1 MEAPHMKVKLTI
13 QKRMYLFLLAP
24 VFVILCGV
32 GFFSYSTALQADAQ
46 LITDYT
52 GHIAE
57 HVQENTDAFFVT
69 YIERALHLARNPFI
83 VKMNLEEVVP
93 YLAQEKALDSNMAA
107 LFIGLP
113 DGSVTYSDGNR
124 TNLAERDYYKQIFQE
139 KKPFVVSNPLISKST
154 GKPVVV
160 VAAGIY
166 EKGVST
172 PKGIIAFSL
181 DLQKV
186 STITELNLGEG
197 IYSFVADNKGTIV
210 VHPNAGFVMKLNLLT
225 SEQEGFR
232 GLEPLA
238 QRMVAGEIGIGR
250 YVDNQGVKK
259 LFFFRP
265 LKSLPGWSFAIVLP
279 EQVLVRSAQRVMWSV
294 VLSYAGLA
302 MLLGVLIFIVSRF
315 ISRSA
320 QEARHAVAD
329 LARGEGDLT
338 RRIHIRSRDELG
350 EMAEHINKF
359 LDLVHTIVTSIRT
372 IVKDMRL
379 LGEELQSNTV
389 ESAASAKQIAANT
402 KHIQDQLIS
411 QSAGVSETLA
421 TVEQINRNIQSF
433 LQMIETQ
440 TTSLGQASSAI
451 EEMVANI
458 ASVAQSINRNQ
469 ETLQNLV
476 RDSDQGKELLNT
488 VESVI
493 HEIEKAS
500 EGMMEANTI
509 IATIASQ
516 TNLLSMNAAIEAA
529 HAGEAGKGFA
539 VVAEE
544 IRKLAENANDQS
556 KSIAQ
561 VLQNVKDLVEQAVQS
576 TTEAQNKID
585 SVFVGIKRVENQE
598 LEVKHAMDEQQE
610 GSQQVLE
617 AMKELN
623 HITSEIRSGSEEIRI
638 GSQTILEEMG
648 RLMKGTQDIEE
659 ATHEMARGSDEI
671 AQAMEHISGLT
682 GKNTEALHRLDSLVA
697 KFKIE

>member
-1 MEAPHMKVKLTI
+1 MKLTI

-32 GFFSYSTALQADAQ
+32 GFFSYQSTLRADAE
-46 LITDYT
+46 LITNYT

-57 HVQENTDAFFVT
+57 HVQQNTDAFFLN
-69 YIERALHLARNPFI
+69 YIERALSLARNPHI
-83 VKMNLEEVVP
+83 IRMNIEEIVP
-93 YLAQEKALDSNMAA
+93 YLAQEKALDQNMAA
-107 LFIGLP
+107 LFIGFP
-113 DGSVTYSDGNR
+113 DGNVVYSDGNR
-124 TNLAERDYYKQIFQE
+124 TNLWEREYYKQIFIE
-139 KKPFVVSNPLISKST
+139 KKPFVVSNPVISKST

-166 EKGVST
+166 DKGVST
-172 PKGIIAFSL
+172 PKGVIAFSL

-197 IYSFVADNKGTIV
+197 IYSFVADNQGIVV

-225 SEQEGFR
+225 SDQEGFR

-238 QRMVAGEIGIGR
+238 KRMVAGETGTGR
-250 YVDNQGVKK
+250 YVDNLGVKK
-259 LFFFRP
+259 LLFFRP
-265 LKSLPGWSFAIVLP
+265 LKTLPGWSFAVVVPEKVL
-279 EQVLVRSAQRVMWSV
+279 LKSAQGVMWSV
-294 VLSYAGLA
+294 ALVYVGLA
-302 MLLGVLIFIVSRF
+302 VVLGLLIFVVARF
-315 ISRSA
+315 LSRSA

-350 EMAEHINKF
+350 EMTENINRF

-389 ESAASAKQIAANT
+389 QSAASAKQIAANT
-402 KHIQDQLIS
+402 KHIQDQLIT

-433 LQMIETQ
+433 LQMVETQ
-440 TTSLGQASSAI
+440 ANNLSQASSAV

-556 KSIAQ
+556 KSIAK
-561 VLQNVKDLVEQAVQS
+561 VLQNVKNLVEQAVQS

-659 ATHEMARGSDEI
+659 ATQEMARGSDEI
-671 AQAMEHISGLT
+671 AQAMEHISSLT
-682 GKNTEALHRLDSLVA
+682 GKNTEVLQRLDSLVA
-697 KFKIE
+697 RFKVE

>member
-1 MEAPHMKVKLTI
+1 MRLTI
-13 QKRMYLFLLAP
+13 QKRMYLFLLVP

-32 GFFSYSTALQADAQ
+32 GFFSYSTNLQANAQ

-52 GHIAE
+52 EHIAE
-57 HVQENTDAFFVT
+57 HIQENTDAFFIA

-83 VKMNLEEVVP
+83 VKMDIEEIIP
-93 YLAQEKALDSNMAA
+93 YLAQEKALDTNMAA

-113 DGSVTYSDGNR
+113 DGNVTYSDGNR

-166 EKGVST
+166 EKGASN

-197 IYSFVADNKGTIV
+197 IYSFVMDNQGTIV

-238 QRMVAGEIGIGR
+238 QRMVAGEMGIGR

-259 LFFFRP
+259 LLFFRP
-265 LKSLPGWSFAIVLP
+265 LKSLPAWSFAIVLP
-279 EQVLVRSAQRVMWSV
+279 EHVLVRSAQRVMWSV

-359 LDLVHTIVTSIRT
+359 LDLVHTIVVSIRT

-389 ESAASAKQIAANT
+389 KSAASAKQIAANT

-561 VLQNVKDLVEQAVQS
+561 VLQNVKNLVEQAVQS
-576 TTEAQNKID
+576 TMEAQNKID

-697 KFKIE
+697 KFRVELGEKHTE

>member
-1 MEAPHMKVKLTI
+1 MKLTI
-13 QKRMYLFLLAP
+13 QKRMYLFLLLP

-32 GFFSYSTALQADAQ
+32 GFISYHTTLQADSR
-46 LITDYT
+46 LITDYMK
-52 GHIAE
+52 HIAE
-57 HVQENTDAFFVT
+57 HVQENTDAFFSA

-83 VKMNLEEVVP
+83 VNMDIERIIP
-93 YLAQEKALDSNMAA
+93 YLAQEKALDENMVA

-113 DGSVTYSDGNR
+113 DGNVIYSDGNR
-124 TNLAERDYYKQIFQE
+124 TNLAEQDYYKQIFQG

-154 GKPVVV
+154 GRPVIVV
-160 VAAGIY
+160 GAGIY
-166 EKGVST
+166 EKGAAT

-181 DLQKV
+181 DLQKL
-186 STITELNLGEG
+186 SAITELNLGEG
-197 IYSFVADNKGTIV
+197 IYSFLADNNGTIV
-210 VHPNAGFVMKLNLLT
+210 VHPNTGFVMKLNLLS

-238 QRMVAGEIGIGR
+238 QRMVAGEEGIGR

-259 LFFFRP
+259 ILFFRP
-265 LKSLPGWSFAIVLP
+265 LKNLSGWSFAIVLP
-279 EQVLVRSAQRVMWSV
+279 EYVLVRSAQGVMWSV
-294 VLSYAGLA
+294 VLSYSGLA
-302 MLLGVLIFIVSRF
+302 VLLGVLIFIVSRF

-320 QEARHAVAD
+320 QDARHAVVD

-338 RRIHIRSRDELG
+338 RRIHVRSRDELG

-359 LDLVHTIVTSIRT
+359 LDLVHTIVVSIRT

-440 TTSLGQASSAI
+440 ANNLSQASSAV

-561 VLQNVKDLVEQAVQS
+561 VLQNVKTLVDQAVQS

-659 ATHEMARGSDEI
+659 ATHEMARGSEEI

-682 GKNTEALHRLDSLVA
+682 SKNTEVLHRLDSLVA
-697 KFKIE
+697 KFRVELGEKHTE